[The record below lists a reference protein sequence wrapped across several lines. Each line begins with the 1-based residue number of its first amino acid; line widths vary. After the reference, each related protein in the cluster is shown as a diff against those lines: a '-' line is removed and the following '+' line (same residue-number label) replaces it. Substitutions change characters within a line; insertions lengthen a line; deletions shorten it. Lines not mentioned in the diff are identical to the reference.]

1 MLGGVD
7 AVAFNLDLDNDA
19 RFAFEDAAADVLGV
33 RCSDAV
39 ARPARRR
46 RLLAEGDAVVDF
58 FAYVANAR
66 RRLRRRLNL
75 LRGHWCDG
83 RVQVEVQ
90 RSCVLE
96 TCAKELSSLPDG
108 QWRWPFF
115 FKFAGEAG
123 LDAGG
128 LGRDALRLASNDLLS
143 IDFGL
148 FRHATDDAA
157 TYTVSDDATVRSD
170 HDGGLATLAF
180 AGKLVAK
187 ALLDGTHLDA
197 QLNPVLLKHVCG
209 AAVTLED
216 LQDLDWPLYSSL
228 AQLVEIDVTDLC
240 LTFSVESHNYG
251 VVETRE
257 LVPGGS
263 DKAVTEDN
271 KHEFIA
277 LRLRE
282 GLFEHARANLNAF
295 TRGIYAVIPEEL
307 FLLVSSRDL
316 GLMLSGTPTIDVDE
330 WVRFSH
336 YRGAFQQQADEHEVT
351 IWFWSMIR
359 SAARSCCSGRRAT
372 RASRCRA
379 FPTSWA
385 ATASCASSR

>member
-1 MLGGVD
+1 M
-7 AVAFNLDLDNDA
+7 
-19 RFAFEDAAADVLGV
+19 
-33 RCSDAV
+33 
-39 ARPARRR
+39 
-46 RLLAEGDAVVDF
+46 
-58 FAYVANAR
+58 
-66 RRLRRRLNL
+66 
-75 LRGHWCDG
+75 
-83 RVQVEVQ
+83 
-90 RSCVLE
+90 
-96 TCAKELSSLPDG
+96 
-108 QWRWPFF
+108 
-115 FKFAGEAG
+115 GEAG

-263 DKAVTEDN
+263 DKAVTDDN

-282 GLFEHARANLNAF
+282 GLFEHHGGLRLCAR
-295 TRGIYAVIPEEL
+295 TR
-307 FLLVSSRDL
+307 
-316 GLMLSGTPTIDVDE
+316 
-330 WVRFSH
+330 
-336 YRGAFQQQADEHEVT
+336 
-351 IWFWSMIR
+351 
-359 SAARSCCSGRRAT
+359 
-372 RASRCRA
+372 
-379 FPTSWA
+379 
-385 ATASCASSR
+385 